1 MTHPHDSVALH
12 SICTF
17 ELRRLLQATNLFA
30 TPLIFIPALPL
41 LFSAT
46 VPVCCLFVQQFR
58 RFSRMSSVFPRFTKR
73 ESLLPYQPLPLCC
86 LTTHSFSCRSSCIG
100 AVHTSLDGSS
110 LFAVSSSLMCASS
123 QKRDAE
129 ILLSHRP
136 SGSAD
141 FLEFLKGR
149 VFHYVSS
156 GQAVIWVYKHFSKL
170 DNLNCCVLKC
180 KACRSAQRSELLQN
194 KLRSELFDSFCFGF
208 MHLYRWWL
216 CLFNVSAID
225 TCSTWLRMCGLHRFA
240 RAQCFPVKWNQASA
254 TAQSDTVDRG
264 GSWINAPKLESGG
277 PTLRLEQAN
286 VSPLTAVSWEAINDS
301 HSHNPGSDPRITL
314 IASAPWPASRSAA
327 AVFVCCCC
335 CWWWVSTL
343 KNKAITLY
351 VQLS

>member
-17 ELRRLLQATNLFA
+17 ELRRLPQATNLFA
-30 TPLIFIPALPL
+30 TPTYFHSCSSLV
-41 LFSAT
+41 FSAT
-46 VPVCCLFVQQFR
+46 VPVCSLFVRQFR
-58 RFSRMSSVFPRFTKR
+58 RFSRMPLVFQRFTKR

-86 LTTHSFSCRSSCIG
+86 LTTHSFSCRSSYIG
-100 AVHTSLDGSS
+100 VVRTSLDGSS

-156 GQAVIWVYKHFSKL
+156 GQAAIWVYEHSSEL

-194 KLRSELFDSFCFGF
+194 RLRSELFDSFCLGF

-216 CLFNVSAID
+216 CLFNVSATD
-225 TCSTWLRMCGLHRFA
+225 TCST
-240 RAQCFPVKWNQASA
+240 
-254 TAQSDTVDRG
+254 
-264 GSWINAPKLESGG
+264 
-277 PTLRLEQAN
+277 
-286 VSPLTAVSWEAINDS
+286 
-301 HSHNPGSDPRITL
+301 
-314 IASAPWPASRSAA
+314 
-327 AVFVCCCC
+327 
-335 CWWWVSTL
+335 
-343 KNKAITLY
+343 
-351 VQLS
+351 